1 MALVQ
6 IQHSLEEN
14 CHSSVFGH
22 SALVSTVEQML
33 VGFGYYG
40 RKEAPLT
47 GRPDRR
53 MEIKELKNI
62 QRDFPLF

>member
-14 CHSSVFGH
+14 CRSSVFGH
-22 SALVSTVEQML
+22 SALVSPVEQML

-40 RKEAPLT
+40 REEALLT
-47 GRPDRR
+47 GRPGQRT
-53 MEIKELKNI
+53 EIK
-62 QRDFPLF
+62 